1 MDLVHRAVSHP
12 ARDGGYSSARGFSM
26 IEVLIAAVILL
37 VILLGIVPLF
47 LRASVNRQAGRESTS
62 VASYA
67 RSQAEALLQLPFD
80 HEDVSVPAG
89 QDALSVVEYLVPDS
103 HDWSDDGSLAGD
115 AQWVRTTRVEQFG
128 TADLLDGDTDGDGDS
143 LDTPLPGGTDPRSVQ
158 LKQIEVAVTSPREG
172 GAFGA
177 GQEMTVRVLK
187 AF

>member
-1 MDLVHRAVSHP
+1 MDLVHPTVSP
-12 ARDGGYSSARGFSM
+12 RTTARGFSSARGFSL

-89 QDALSVVEYLVPDS
+89 QDALSLVEYLVPGS
-103 HDWSDDGSLAGD
+103 HVWSDDNSLAGD

-158 LKQIEVAVTSPREG
+158 LKQIEVAVTSPRDG

-177 GQEMTVRVLK
+177 GQELTVRVLK